1 MIVKTALFLF
11 YILLGILFAE
21 WMVKD
26 SRFTKD
32 EKLITYTTMILIWP
46 LGILTAI
53 CVIGYILFTE
63 R

>member
-1 MIVKTALFLF
+1 MIVKTALFVA
-11 YILLGILFAE
+11 YIILGILFAE
-21 WMVKD
+21 WIIKD
-26 SRFTKD
+26 SRFTSD

-46 LGILTAI
+46 LGILIAI

>member
-1 MIVKTALFLF
+1 MIVKTAIFLL

-21 WMVKD
+21 WIVKG
-26 SRFTKD
+26 SHVTKD

-46 LGILTAI
+46 LGILTAV